1 VTQANLNLT
10 AVPNHGY
17 RNGAIMVIFCGLLWS
32 TAGLGVRYIDAAS
45 GWHIVFYRSFAL
57 VLTML
62 MVMAWRSKGDL
73 VTPLK
78 RTSKLSILAGLF
90 MGASFF
96 GNIFALLHTSVAN
109 VTFLLSSSP
118 FIAALLGWIFLGER
132 VKHIVFYRSFA
143 LVLTML
149 MVMAWRSK
157 GDLVTPLK
165 RTSKLSIL
173 AGLFMGASF
182 FGNIFALLHTSVANV
197 TFLLSSSPFIA
208 ALLGWILLGER
219 VKKRTWAA
227 IGLTSIGVSVMV
239 GNELNGDGIIG
250 MAFALMMAICYAV
263 FSVIMRRGKDND
275 MLPAALV
282 AGLFSMA
289 VAGFFVP
296 DLSISWNDLGI
307 CLALGFFQMGLAMA
321 LFITG
326 SKHVPA
332 AELTLLTML
341 EVILS
346 PIWVWLAFNEHPGY
360 WTLVGGSIIMLGVL
374 LQAVGARRRHP
385 QPQVF

>member
-1 VTQANLNLT
+1 MTQ
-10 AVPNHGY
+10 PNSAATLSPDNAY
-17 RNGAIMVIFCGLLWS
+17 RNGAIMVIVCGLLWS
-32 TAGLGVRYIDAAS
+32 TAGIGVRYVDAAS
-45 GWHIVFYRSFAL
+45 GWHIVFFRSIGL

-62 MVMAWRSKGDL
+62 MVIAWRNKGSL
-73 VTPLK
+73 VAPLK
-78 RTSKLSILAGLF
+78 RTSRLSILAGLF

-109 VTFLLSSSP
+109 VTFLLSASP
-118 FIAALLGWIFLGER
+118 FIAALLGWI
-132 VKHIVFYRSFA
+132 I
-143 LVLTML
+143 
-149 MVMAWRSK
+149 
-157 GDLVTPLK
+157 
-165 RTSKLSIL
+165 
-173 AGLFMGASF
+173 
-182 FGNIFALLHTSVANV
+182 
-197 TFLLSSSPFIA
+197 
-208 ALLGWILLGER
+208 LGER

-227 IGLTSIGVSVMV
+227 IALTSVGVSVMV
-239 GNELNGDGIIG
+239 GNELSGDGLVG
-250 MAFALMMAICYAV
+250 MGFALMMAICYAT

-282 AGLFSMA
+282 AGLFSMT
-289 VAGFFVP
+289 VAALSIDDF
-296 DLSISWNDLGI
+296 SISWNDLTI

-346 PIWVWLAFNEHPGY
+346 PVWVWLAFNEHPGY
-360 WTLVGGSIIMLGVL
+360 WTLVGGSIIMLGVMV
-374 LQAVGARRRHP
+374 QAIGARRRHP